1 MINNLLISFTETL
14 GVGAI
19 GLVLGMLIV
28 FLGITVLVLM
38 IKLLG
43 AVLDKSKND
52 KNQSATDKSST
63 QPTEQPI
70 MTEEGVTDEVKAAIV
85 AAISAYYFG
94 ENTKTCEFKVKKIK
108 KY

>member
-1 MINNLLISFTETL
+1 MTNNLLISFTETL

-43 AVLDKSKND
+43 AVLDKGKNK
-52 KNQSATDKSST
+52 KNQPATAKTET
-63 QPTEQPI
+63 QPTEQPAA
-70 MTEEGVTDEVKAAIV
+70 TEEGITDEVKAAII

>member
-1 MINNLLISFTETL
+1 MVNNLLISFTETL

-19 GLVLGMLIV
+19 GLILGMLIV

-43 AVLDKSKND
+43 AVLDKD
-52 KNQSATDKSST
+52 KKKGKTQENKTATVPAA
-63 QPTEQPI
+63 QEPAV
-70 MTEEGVTDEVKAAIV
+70 EEGITDEVKAAII

>member
-1 MINNLLISFTETL
+1 MI
-14 GVGAI
+14 
-19 GLVLGMLIV
+19 
-28 FLGITVLVLM
+28 

-43 AVLDKSKND
+43 AFLDKGKKKNHPQEN
-52 KNQSATDKSST
+52 KPAAVPAAQEVAK
-63 QPTEQPI
+63 
-70 MTEEGVTDEVKAAIV
+70 EEGITDEVKAAII

>member
-1 MINNLLISFTETL
+1 MVNNLLISFTETL

-43 AVLDKSKND
+43 AVLDKGKK
-52 KNQSATDKSST
+52 KNQPQENKPAATEPAAQET
-63 QPTEQPI
+63 AV
-70 MTEEGVTDEVKAAIV
+70 EEGITDEVKAAII
-85 AAISAYYFG
+85 AAVSAYYFG

>member
-1 MINNLLISFTETL
+1 MANNLLISFTETL

-19 GLVLGMLIV
+19 GLVLGMLVV
-28 FLGITVLVLM
+28 FLGITVLVLI

-43 AVLDKSKND
+43 VVLDKGKK
-52 KNQSATDKSST
+52 KNQPQENKSAAVPAA
-63 QPTEQPI
+63 QEPVV
-70 MTEEGVTDEVKAAIV
+70 EEGIADEVKAAII